1 MTWKKIALAGCSD
14 PRKAEEQ
21 ESLQELVRLLRG
33 MDLEVVCGK
42 CIWGGTAAE
51 KAAELTSFFADPD
64 MDYIFDITGGDLA
77 NEILGLLDYETIR
90 NSRAIYAGYS
100 DLTVVLNAILA
111 KTGRETVNWQI
122 RNLLYEHA
130 EAEQAYFREKI
141 LAGKLNTDD
150 LEIRLV
156 RGTAM
161 RGIVAGG
168 NIRCLLKL
176 AGTPYFPDMDGKI
189 LLLESMSGGPAR
201 MRTSLVQL
209 QQMGVFEQVS
219 GVLLGTFTQMDRDG
233 LKPSVA
239 DMLAELLPPATPV
252 AITKYI
258 GHGKDAR
265 AAVIGR
271 YMETAAGQP

>member
-21 ESLQELVRLLRG
+21 QFLQELIRLLQG

-42 CIWGGTAAE
+42 CIWGGTAEE
-51 KAAELTSFFADPD
+51 KAAELMCFFADPD

-77 NEILGLLDYETIR
+77 NEVLGRLDYETIR
-90 NSRAIYAGYS
+90 GSRAVFAGYS

-130 EAEQAYFREKI
+130 EEEQVYFREKI
-141 LAGKLNTDD
+141 LADRLGTDE
-150 LEIRLV
+150 LAVRFV

-161 RGIVAGG
+161 RGIIAGG

-176 AGTPYFPDMDGKI
+176 AGTPYFPDMNGKI

-201 MRTSLVQL
+201 MKTSLVQL
-209 QQMGVFEQVS
+209 RQMGVFDQVS

-233 LKPSVA
+233 LKPTVA
-239 DMLAELLPPATPV
+239 EMLAELLPEHVPLALTP
-252 AITKYI
+252 YI
-258 GHGKDAR
+258 GHGRDAR
-265 AAVIGR
+265 AIAIGR
-271 YMETAAGQP
+271 MADLEA

>member
-239 DMLAELLPPATPV
+239 DMLAELLPEHVPLALTP
-252 AITKYI
+252 YI
-258 GHGKDAR
+258 GHGRDAR
-265 AAVIGR
+265 AIAIGR
-271 YMETAAGQP
+271 MADLEA

>member
-14 PRKAEEQ
+14 PRRAEEQ
-21 ESLQELVRLLRG
+21 QSLQELIRILES
-33 MDLEVVCGK
+33 MDLGVVCGK
-42 CIWGGTAAE
+42 CVWGGTAEE
-51 KAAELTSFFADPD
+51 KAAELTGFFADPD

-77 NEILGLLDYETIR
+77 NEVLGLLDYEIIR
-90 NSRAIYAGYS
+90 SSRAVFAGYS

-122 RNLLYEHA
+122 RNLIYEHA
-130 EAEQAYFREKI
+130 AEEQAYFREKI
-141 LAGKLNTDD
+141 LTDELNPAD
-150 LEIRLV
+150 LAVRFV

-176 AGTPYFPDMDGKI
+176 AGTSYFPDMDGKI

-201 MRTSLVQL
+201 MKTSLVQL
-209 QQMGVFEQVS
+209 QQMGVFDRVS

-233 LKPSVA
+233 LKPDVA
-239 DMLAELLPPATPV
+239 EMLAELLPEHVPLALTP
-252 AITKYI
+252 YI

-265 AAVIGR
+265 AIVIGR
-271 YMETAAGQP
+271 MADLEA

>member
-1 MTWKKIALAGCSD
+1 MTRKKIALAGCSD

-21 ESLQELVRLLRG
+21 QFLQELVRLLQG
-33 MDLEVVCGK
+33 MDLEVVCGT
-42 CIWGGTAAE
+42 CMWGGTAEE
-51 KAAELTSFFADPD
+51 KAAELMRFFADPD
-64 MDYIFDITGGDLA
+64 MNYIFDITGGDLA
-77 NEILGLLDYETIR
+77 NEVLCRLDYETIR
-90 NSRAIYAGYS
+90 TSRAVFAGYS

-130 EAEQAYFREKI
+130 EEEQAYFREKI
-141 LAGKLNTDD
+141 LTGRLNADD
-150 LEIRLV
+150 LAIRFV
-156 RGTAM
+156 RGTGM
-161 RGIVAGG
+161 RGILAGG

-176 AGTPYFPDMDGKI
+176 AGTPYFPDMNGKI

-201 MRTSLVQL
+201 MKTSLVQL
-209 QQMGVFEQVS
+209 RQMGVFDQVS

-239 DMLAELLPPATPV
+239 EMLAELLPEHVPLAMTP
-252 AITKYI
+252 YI

-265 AAVIGR
+265 AVVIGR
-271 YMETAAGQP
+271 DLIL